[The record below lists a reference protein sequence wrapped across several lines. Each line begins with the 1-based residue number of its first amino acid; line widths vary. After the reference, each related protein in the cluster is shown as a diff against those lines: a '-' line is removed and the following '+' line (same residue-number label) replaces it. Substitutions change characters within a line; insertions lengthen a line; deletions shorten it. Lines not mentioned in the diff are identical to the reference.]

1 VEVSRTAE
9 TIMDMAEMLIQTRGY
24 NSFSYK
30 DISEAIGIRNAS
42 IHHHFPSKTDLGVAV
57 VKRYTLRFGQELHR
71 LASDDS
77 LPTMTVF
84 ERYLDPYRMLS
95 DSQQRV
101 CLCGSLAGEFLAL
114 PEEMRDQVNAF
125 FAEHQSWLKAI
136 FERAL
141 QTGEFDLPET
151 PAKTAKLV
159 LAALQGALLIQ
170 RSMGDIEEFDD
181 VVASV
186 KAMLTR
192 NGSA

>member
-1 VEVSRTAE
+1 MEVSRTAE

>member
-1 VEVSRTAE
+1 
-9 TIMDMAEMLIQTRGY
+9 MDMAEMLIQTRGY

-57 VKRYTLRFGQELHR
+57 VKRYTQRFGEELR
-71 LASDDS
+71 RFSSDDS

-95 DSQQRV
+95 DTRQRV

-141 QTGEFDLPET
+141 ERGEFTLPET
-151 PAKTAKLV
+151 PDKTAKLV
-159 LAALQGALLIQ
+159 LAALQGALLVQ
-170 RSMGDIEEFDD
+170 RSTGDAEEFHE
-181 VVASV
+181 VVAAL
-186 KAMLTR
+186 KAMLTGHR
-192 NGSA
+192 SG